1 MIFSS
6 ILLFLS
12 LMMSSPDISFLSDS
26 TSTAAALDTIV
37 LKPNEEIKGILAGQI
52 LSTKKKHRS
61 EYAIRAYDWFKDAP
75 VMGKEEIA
83 IWLAKEYFLNDR
95 LKCDSNTLFEMR
107 AFVLM
112 NEQSLLGM
120 QAPPFTMK
128 DTSGVEKS
136 LSDLIYRGEYTIL
149 FFYSTDCIKCR
160 MATAKLVDFVNDY
173 NKGVLNVM
181 AVCTDSSKSKWTQY
195 INSHFYV
202 YNPFVNW
209 ENVYDPEAESAY
221 HMLYGVIETP
231 KIFLLDKDGIIKGR
245 NLSVE
250 NIRELLENF
259 NKEKEGMDEFFKGLF
274 EQAAD
279 EEAVKS
285 LIDLI
290 YTRATV
296 SENGG
301 QGRLFNDIFHE
312 LYLYLKSSSNYDWQC
327 GAAYIGEKY
336 IVGMQDRW
344 KNPNFVE
351 KVRIAVEL
359 FNRNPLG
366 SKAASL
372 DLIVPGGIPLTLDDI
387 YGDWKVLF
395 FYNTSCGL
403 CQEAGKL
410 LAGMCA
416 GFSNDAEKTHNVK
429 FIAIYTGSNHQ
440 EWLGHVQDSPQSPF
454 WHEVK
459 TADENARDRMYESYD
474 LSALP
479 AIYLLDK
486 QNRVVAKDLN
496 PSTLEGLLKY
506 ILSKND
512 IQ

>member
-1 MIFSS
+1 M
-6 ILLFLS
+6 
-12 LMMSSPDISFLSDS
+12 
-26 TSTAAALDTIV
+26 
-37 LKPNEEIKGILAGQI
+37 
-52 LSTKKKHRS
+52 
-61 EYAIRAYDWFKDAP
+61 
-75 VMGKEEIA
+75 
-83 IWLAKEYFLNDR
+83 
-95 LKCDSNTLFEMR
+95 
-107 AFVLM
+107 
-112 NEQSLLGM
+112 
-120 QAPPFTMK
+120 
-128 DTSGVEKS
+128 
-136 LSDLIYRGEYTIL
+136 
-149 FFYSTDCIKCR
+149 
-160 MATAKLVDFVNDY
+160 
-173 NKGVLNVM
+173 
-181 AVCTDSSKSKWTQY
+181 
-195 INSHFYV
+195 
-202 YNPFVNW
+202 
-209 ENVYDPEAESAY
+209 
-221 HMLYGVIETP
+221 
-231 KIFLLDKDGIIKGR
+231 
-245 NLSVE
+245 
-250 NIRELLENF
+250 
-259 NKEKEGMDEFFKGLF
+259 
-274 EQAAD
+274 
-279 EEAVKS
+279 
-285 LIDLI
+285 
-290 YTRATV
+290 
-296 SENGG
+296 
-301 QGRLFNDIFHE
+301 
-312 LYLYLKSSSNYDWQC
+312 
-327 GAAYIGEKY
+327 
-336 IVGMQDRW
+336 
-344 KNPNFVE
+344 E

-506 ILSKND
+506 ILSKNAAPELSVPYWPL
-512 IQ
+512 